1 MVGKGVVI
9 KTDGITATVK
19 VHKSSACGHDC
30 GECRLCSNPEIEVE
44 ILNPIG
50 AKVGDTVTIGT
61 DTAKV
66 LKDAFML
73 YMLPIIGAM
82 VVYALSGVLLDNI
95 ALKVISVAMWIAVWF
110 MYMRFYSKRRVT
122 MSSAQEVVN
131 EKN

>member
-1 MVGKGVVI
+1 MVGKGIVI
-9 KTDGITATVK
+9 KTDGITATVR
-19 VHKSSACGHDC
+19 VHKASACGHEC

-61 DTAKV
+61 DTSEV
-66 LKDAFML
+66 LKSAFML

-82 VVYALSGVLLDNI
+82 AVYALSGVMFNTI
-95 ALKVISVAMWIAVWF
+95 ALRVIAVAAWIAVWF
-110 MYMRFYSKRRVT
+110 IYMRFYSKQKVT